1 MAYAPS
7 KVSFWKGIF
16 KKLPCTGLQRSATP
30 ICMYST
36 VADILAM
43 FDVLAGIHVMQY
55 YSVQRP

>member
-16 KKLPCTGLQRSATP
+16 KKLPCTGLQRSAMP

-36 VADILAM
+36 AADILAI
-43 FDVLAGIHVMQY
+43 FRALAGIYVMQW